1 MHAKQNTHKCSNL
14 AALHDQTACLLP
26 FMFSEVFP
34 NKNPKDSETICQHKS
49 HCQINYIYT

>member
-34 NKNPKDSETICQHKS
+34 NNNPKDSETICQHKS
-49 HCQINYIYT
+49 HCQINYTYT